1 MTRNGTGAGPLFAS
15 GPRSGAWTGR
25 SRASSGASK
34 LGISPATPGSRD
46 GGGGT
51 QSNGRTKTAPVGTRS
66 RTPRSPVSTSRESGT
81 SASTS
86 TGSSRGRV
94 KTITA
99 KREGDRWYVVL
110 SCDDVP
116 AEPLAPTNSTAGID
130 LGLVSFLTTS
140 DGTHIANPRHLAA
153 NTERLTAAQRALSR
167 KKRGSGRR
175 EKAVR
180 KITRLHGKVRRQ
192 RLDHAHKT
200 ALMLVR
206 EYGSIVH
213 EKLQIANMTSRP

>member
-1 MTRNGTGAGPLFAS
+1 MVGQRRRPLGLDPAPQDHPCLPQGNRARPRPPAPARQGARQDHHCEG
-15 GPRSGAWTGR
+15 
-25 SRASSGASK
+25 
-34 LGISPATPGSRD
+34 
-46 GGGGT
+46 
-51 QSNGRTKTAPVGTRS
+51 
-66 RTPRSPVSTSRESGT
+66 
-81 SASTS
+81 
-86 TGSSRGRV
+86 
-94 KTITA
+94 
-99 KREGDRWYVVL
+99 EGDRWYVVL

-116 AEPLAPTNSTAGID
+116 AGPLAPTNSTVGID

-175 EKAVR
+175 EKAVT